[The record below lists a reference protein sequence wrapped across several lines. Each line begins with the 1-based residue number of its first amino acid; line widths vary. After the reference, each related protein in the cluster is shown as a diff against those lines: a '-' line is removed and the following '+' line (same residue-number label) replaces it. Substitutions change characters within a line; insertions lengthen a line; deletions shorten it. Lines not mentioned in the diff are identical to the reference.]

1 MMNTPASTPTPAS
14 RAPDDFRD
22 SVYRIMRHDLKG
34 PLNVILTAAEW
45 MRDSGEPLSN
55 TQSRQLDS
63 ILGAGRRMLQM
74 LELAQ
79 AVTAIEAGTY
89 CIQPAPLN
97 LLATVQDV
105 LQRLRVLINA
115 SHSRVDITVDGK
127 PADLQTTVPVRGDPL
142 LMHGLFT
149 ALIKNA
155 LEATPRGE
163 AVTLDVHAGTT
174 PEILVTLAN
183 AGEVPIAIRARF
195 FQRMEASTKNGGSG
209 LGTYTARLLCEAQK
223 GSIALDTTQP
233 GRTQIQ
239 LRLPRAATFS

>member
-1 MMNTPASTPTPAS
+1 MMNTPAP
-14 RAPDDFRD
+14 RATDDFRD

-45 MRDSGEPLSN
+45 MRDSGEPLSD
-55 TQSRQLDS
+55 TQKRQLEF
-63 ILGAGRRMLQM
+63 IRNAGKRMLEM
-74 LELAQ
+74 IELAQ
-79 AVTAIEAGTY
+79 TVTAIEAGTY
-89 CIQPAPLN
+89 CLQPAPLN

-127 PADLQTTVPVRGDPL
+127 PADLQSAVPVRGDKL

-163 AVTLDVHAGTT
+163 TVTLDIQTSAS
-174 PEILVTLAN
+174 PELLVTLAN
-183 AGEVPIAIRARF
+183 AGEVPGAIRAHF
-195 FQRMEASTKNGGSG
+195 FQRLDASTKRGGSG
-209 LGTYTARLLCEAQK
+209 LGAYTARLLCEAQN
-223 GSIALDTTQP
+223 GTIALDTTQP
-233 GRTQIQ
+233 GRTQIR
-239 LRLPRAATFS
+239 LRLPSPNP